1 MHKTLDRASCWAQ
14 KHSRRETQPGYT
26 YAINEGAVKLNDH
39 KVQEELTYL

>member
-1 MHKTLDRASCWAQ
+1 MHKKLDRASCWAQ
-14 KHSRRETQPGYT
+14 KHSRRETQCG

>member
-14 KHSRRETQPGYT
+14 KHSCRETQFGYT
-26 YAINEGAVKLNDH
+26 INEGAVKLNDH